1 MAVGAL
7 MIVGGVGHILQIT
20 FCENPRNLLRED
32 VNLGVC

>member
-20 FCENPRNLLRED
+20 FCENPILLRED